1 LKNNKLA
8 VVMIFFYIHIMGFFY
23 SKTIIPFTFTGI
35 LRSSV
40 SFFLYTEL
48 HMSNNV
54 INKKMFREHLPESPI
69 SDQTSNSRYQDIP
82 TRHPATPANT
92 SSWRHD
98 VNYCYYY
105 SCAS

>member
-1 LKNNKLA
+1 LD
-8 VVMIFFYIHIMGFFY
+8 

-82 TRHPATPANT
+82 TRHPPHPQTHPVGVTMLIIVIIIHVQVDRALAPHAL
-92 SSWRHD
+92 SGR
-98 VNYCYYY
+98 
-105 SCAS
+105 